1 MSYKRLWFLF
11 LGMDVHGTAYSPS
24 KLTSLFETSVL
35 PNEEEIYKNKLVQ
48 PEQSI
53 KTSCSNSNLKTD
65 DKNRTEQFTLEA
77 DDGLK
82 VLESM
87 YEINKKNIFSD
98 FDKLKNW
105 QETLDKPN
113 KETSLNEED
122 TEENIS
128 YLMSPH
134 VGNES
139 KLILNNE
146 NNSEESPGCSNN
158 TAPERL
164 IELERRLSES
174 NLVLPN
180 DLDTMD
186 ETDPLTNQNKHSG
199 DQTSHSST
207 CNNEQN
213 KNTTVND
220 LLDLSSI
227 ENDSIL
233 PSSLDS
239 SQFPATNDSIQ
250 VLNQSNVSKD
260 IAMLLD
266 LNAEKAINSS
276 ETADIDNL
284 LNFTDNLISNE
295 NLTSNKSTQCE
306 NEAYDNSDDS
316 GLATSSSLLVN
327 LHDEIEDRNTK
338 TTEDEN
344 DSTSNIGVIGFSN
357 NPDDIPNEE
366 LDYLLDNLEEEL
378 ENEISLGVISEIDNN
393 SMSENVQE
401 AKSDCA
407 LSDTVLSS
415 NVSVNKSDTLSE
427 ADNCEDNLCGTIETE
442 LTLPSSV
449 ENIPQSESSP
459 IVNNDSISKTNN
471 ENSVEK
477 SSEFDA
483 NDRCES
489 ANETE
494 FLENNNKTEDIV
506 ALNENGD
513 SLLEK
518 DFVTKEGSLEDL
530 TDFLTSTNID
540 SNVSNDDTVHLEKH
554 AGSTENIPSVV
565 DGSAE
570 VDVDSTSN
578 DIQEP
583 DNAGTEEFIS
593 NSDSI
598 EMKVDSINDINSTD
612 FVEASERNSDNQD
625 LVSVGAHGDV
635 FPGSDEVFVSSNNQS
650 HESSSDVT
658 TALEPTNDD
667 VGELPTSGIFNEE
680 NNKLEPLNLTEIPEE
695 ETITTMERNVNSETE
710 VLEIPEEQIQS
721 PSSQTVAYEGSEEVP
736 AEINM
741 NAQGDTETETVDQA
755 LAAAISRG
763 NHENTDDIPR
773 LERSSS
779 VTRRVR
785 FDLPRNDGLDN
796 VSINSQ
802 DSLISNPPLPP
813 PRLSGRA
820 IIGS

>member
-1 MSYKRLWFLF
+1 
-11 LGMDVHGTAYSPS
+11 MDVHGTAYSPS
-24 KLTSLFETSVL
+24 KLTSLFETSIL
-35 PNEEEIYKNKLVQ
+35 PNEEEIYKNKLVE

-53 KTSCSNSNLKTD
+53 KTSCSNSNIKTD
-65 DKNRTEQFTLEA
+65 DKDRTEQFTLET

-134 VGNES
+134 IGSES

-146 NNSEESPGCSNN
+146 NNSKESPGCSNN

-174 NLVLPN
+174 NLVPPN

-186 ETDPLTNQNKHSG
+186 ETDPLTNQSKHSE
-199 DQTSHSST
+199 DQTSHNST

-213 KNTTVND
+213 KNTTIND
-220 LLDLSSI
+220 LLDLRSI

-233 PSSLDS
+233 PSTLDS
-239 SQFPATNDSIQ
+239 LSQFPTTNDDIQ

-266 LNAEKAINSS
+266 LDTVKAISSS
-276 ETADIDNL
+276 ETTEIDNL
-284 LNFTDNLISNE
+284 LNFTENLISNE

-306 NEAYDNSDDS
+306 NETDDNSNDS
-316 GLATSSSLLVN
+316 ELATNSSLSIN
-327 LHDEIEDRNTK
+327 HDEIEGGNAK

-344 DSTSNIGVIGFSN
+344 DGASNIGVIGFSN

-378 ENEISLGVISEIDNN
+378 ENEISLGVIPESDSN
-393 SMSENVQE
+393 SISSNVQE
-401 AKSDCA
+401 AKSEFA

-415 NVSVNKSDTLSE
+415 IASVNKSDTLSE
-427 ADNCEDNLCGTIETE
+427 TDNCEDDPCSTIETE
-442 LTLPSSV
+442 MTLPSSV
-449 ENIPQSESSP
+449 EEIPQSESSP
-459 IVNNDSISKTNN
+459 IVNNDSVIKNDN
-471 ENSVEK
+471 ENAVEK
-477 SSEFDA
+477 SSGIDA
-483 NDRCES
+483 DDSFES
-489 ANETE
+489 AKENQ
-494 FLENNNKTEDIV
+494 FLEITNKTEDIE
-506 ALNENGD
+506 ALNENKD
-513 SLLEK
+513 SSLEK
-518 DFVTKEGSLEDL
+518 NVVSQEGSLEDL
-530 TDFLTSTNID
+530 TDILTSTNVD
-540 SNVSNDDTVHLEKH
+540 GNVSHDDAVHLEKY
-554 AGSTENIPSVV
+554 ADSTENIPSVV
-565 DGSAE
+565 GGSAE
-570 VDVDSTSN
+570 VDADSTLN
-578 DIQEP
+578 GTQERN
-583 DNAGTEEFIS
+583 NAVTEEFIS
-593 NSDSI
+593 NFDST
-598 EMKVDSINDINSTD
+598 EMKVDSINGVNSTD
-612 FVEASERNSDNQD
+612 FVEASERNSENQD

-635 FPGSDEVFVSSNNQS
+635 FPGSDEVFVSSNNNQS
-650 HESSSDVT
+650 IEPCSDVP
-658 TALEPTNDD
+658 TALEPTIDE
-667 VGELPTSGIFNEE
+667 VAELPTSGILNVE
-680 NNKLEPLNLTEIPEE
+680 NSKLEPLNLSEFPEE
-695 ETITTMERNVNSETE
+695 ETNTITERNLNNETE

-721 PSSQTVAYEGSEEVP
+721 PSSRASAFEESEEVP
-736 AEINM
+736 AEINT
-741 NAQGDTETETVDQA
+741 NAQAGTETETADQA
-755 LAAAISRG
+755 STAAISSG
-763 NHENTDDIPR
+763 NHENIEDIPQ

-802 DSLISNPPLPP
+802 DSLTSNPPLLP
-813 PRLSGRA
+813 PRLSDRVITG
-820 IIGS
+820 G